1 MQLQH
6 LKSGTDVRG
15 TALNPENP
23 AQIDLTDEA
32 VARIVGGFVRFLA
45 AKTEKPQSELK
56 ISVGHDSRL
65 SADRIQAAVLRELT
79 ANSICALDCALC
91 STPAMFMTTQTE
103 NCDGAVQ
110 ITASHHPWDRN
121 GLKFFTRRGGLSGGE
136 LQAILADAENTAPKS
151 TADTK
156 ISAVSLDYLS
166 IYCEQLK
173 TMIRDGVKDA
183 NNFEKPLTGLKIVVD
198 AGNGVGGFYAE
209 KVLAPLGA
217 DTAGSR
223 YLDPDGRFPNHVPNP
238 ENAAAMESARE
249 ATLESGADLGVIFD
263 TDVDRGGAVT
273 ADGEELNRNRLVA
286 VAAAIALEENAGASV
301 VTDSVT
307 SAGLT
312 KFINNTLGGKHI
324 RFKRGYKNVID
335 EAARRCA
342 DGENAPLA
350 IETSGHAAFRENYF
364 LDDGA
369 YLVTRIIIK
378 LCLLKR
384 AGGGLGD
391 LIADLE
397 EPAEEK
403 EVRLGIT
410 APDFKAYGEE
420 MIARVE
426 SQAAVCA
433 DVKIAD
439 DSREGTKII
448 FQSPDTDGFFIFRLS
463 VHDPIIPINFES
475 AVSGGNRKM
484 AKTLLGWL
492 SDADGLNLLPL
503 QQFSEDFEKSY

>member
-1 MQLQH
+1 MQLRH

-15 TALNPENP
+15 TAVNPENP
-23 AQIDLTDEA
+23 EKIDLTDEA
-32 VARIVGGFVRFLA
+32 VRRIAGAFVRFLETQT
-45 AKTEKPQSELK
+45 AKQAGDLK
-56 ISVGHDSRL
+56 LSVGHDSRV
-65 SADRIQAAVLRELT
+65 SAERIKAAVLKELT
-79 ANSICALDCALC
+79 ACGVQILDCSLC

-103 NCDGAVQ
+103 GCDGAVQ

-121 GLKFFTRRGGLSGGE
+121 GLKFFTRAGGLAGKEMES
-136 LQAILADAENTAPKS
+136 ILADAEQTPPHTGEAIR
-151 TADTK
+151 AAQ
-156 ISAVSLDYLS
+156 IDYLS

-173 TMIRDGVKDA
+173 DLIRKGV
-183 NNFEKPLTGLKIVVD
+183 NSPEHYEKPLTGLKIVVD

-209 KVLAPLGA
+209 KVLAALGA
-217 DTAGSR
+217 DTSGSR
-223 YLDPDGRFPNHVPNP
+223 YLDPDGTFPNHVPNP
-238 ENAAAMESARE
+238 ENAAAMASIRE
-249 ATLESGADLGVIFD
+249 ATLSSGADLGVIFD

-286 VAAAIALEENAGASV
+286 VAAAIALEDTPGGAV

-312 KFINNTLGGKHI
+312 KFINEHLGGKHI

-335 EAARRCA
+335 EAVRRCA
-342 DGENAPLA
+342 LGEETPLA

-384 AGGGLGD
+384 AGGDLGD

-403 EVRLGIT
+403 EIRLKIIV
-410 APDFKAYGEE
+410 PDFKAYGGK
-420 MIARVE
+420 MIALVND
-426 SQAAVCA
+426 AAEHTDGVR
-433 DVKIAD
+433 IAE
-439 DSREGTKII
+439 DSYEGTKII
-448 FQSPDTDGFFIFRLS
+448 FDSPDINGFFIFRLS
-463 VHDPIIPINFES
+463 VHDPIIPVNFES
-475 AVSGGNRKM
+475 AVSGDVSKM
-484 AKTLLGWL
+484 ATVLSAWL
-492 SDADGLNLLPL
+492 AETKGLDLTPLTEFSKNL
-503 QQFSEDFEKSY
+503 

>member
-1 MQLQH
+1 MELLH

-15 TALNPENP
+15 VAVNTQAPEK
-23 AQIDLTDEA
+23 IDLTDEA
-32 VARIVGGFVRFLA
+32 VRRITGAFVRFLA
-45 AKTEKPQSELK
+45 AQTEKSAGALK
-56 ISVGHDSRL
+56 LSVGHDSRV
-65 SADRIQAAVLRELT
+65 SAERIKQAVLKELT
-79 ANSICALDCALC
+79 AYGVQILDCALC

-103 NCDGAVQ
+103 DCDGAVQ

-121 GLKFFTRRGGLSGGE
+121 GLKFFTRAGGLSGGE
-136 LQAILADAENTAPKS
+136 LERILKDAES
-151 TADTK
+151 TPPHNGEA
-156 ISAVSLDYLS
+156 ISAQETDYLS
-166 IYCEQLK
+166 VYCEQLK
-173 TMIRDGVKDA
+173 DLIRKGV
-183 NNFEKPLTGLKIVVD
+183 NSPEHYEQPLTGLKIVVD

-209 KVLAPLGA
+209 RVLAPLGA

-223 YLDPDGRFPNHVPNP
+223 YLEPDGTFPNHVPNP
-238 ENAAAMESARE
+238 ENAAAMESIRE
-249 ATLESGADLGVIFD
+249 ATLQSGADLGVIFD

-286 VAAAIALEENAGASV
+286 VAAAIALENEEGGSV

-312 KFINNTLGGKHI
+312 KFINGNLGGKHI

-335 EAARRCA
+335 EAVRRNA
-342 DGENAPLA
+342 AGENTPLA

-384 AGGGLGD
+384 TGGDLGD
-391 LIADLE
+391 LIRDLE

-403 EVRLGIT
+403 EIRLKIT
-410 APDFKAYGEE
+410 APDFKAYGAE
-420 MIARVE
+420 MIALVNAC
-426 SQAAVCA
+426 AAKAEGVT
-433 DVKIAD
+433 VAD
-439 DSREGTKII
+439 DSYEGTKII
-448 FQSPDTDGFFIFRLS
+448 FPAPETDGFFIFRLS

-475 AVSGGNRKM
+475 AKSGGVLNM
-484 AKTLLGWL
+484 AKTLHAWL
-492 SDADGLNLLPL
+492 SSAAGLDLSPL
-503 QQFSEDFEKSY
+503 TQFLKEFAIGT

>member
-1 MQLQH
+1 MELLH

-15 TALNPENP
+15 VAVNTQAPEK
-23 AQIDLTDEA
+23 IDLTDEA
-32 VARIVGGFVRFLA
+32 VRRITGAFVRFLTA
-45 AKTEKPQSELK
+45 QTEKSAGALK
-56 ISVGHDSRL
+56 LSVGHDSRV
-65 SADRIQAAVLRELT
+65 SAERIKQAVLKELT
-79 ANSICALDCALC
+79 ACGVQILDCALC

-103 NCDGAVQ
+103 DCDGAVQ

-121 GLKFFTRRGGLSGGE
+121 GLKFFTRAGGLSGGE
-136 LQAILADAENTAPKS
+136 LERILKDAES
-151 TADTK
+151 TPPHNGEA
-156 ISAVSLDYLS
+156 ISAQETDYLS
-166 IYCEQLK
+166 VYCEQLK
-173 TMIRDGVKDA
+173 DLIRKGV
-183 NNFEKPLTGLKIVVD
+183 NSPEHYEQPLTGLKIVVD

-209 KVLAPLGA
+209 RVLAPLGA

-223 YLDPDGRFPNHVPNP
+223 YLESDGSFPNHVPNP
-238 ENAAAMESARE
+238 ENAAAMESVRE
-249 ATLESGADLGVIFD
+249 ATLQSGADLGVIFD

-286 VAAAIALEENAGASV
+286 VAAAIALENEEGGSV

-312 KFINNTLGGKHI
+312 KFINGNLGGKHI

-335 EAARRCA
+335 EAVRRNA
-342 DGENAPLA
+342 AGENTPLA

-384 AGGGLGD
+384 TGGDLGD
-391 LIADLE
+391 LIRDLE

-403 EVRLGIT
+403 EIRLKIT
-410 APDFKAYGEE
+410 APDFKAYGAE
-420 MIARVE
+420 MIALVNAC
-426 SQAAVCA
+426 AAKTEGITV
-433 DVKIAD
+433 AD
-439 DSREGTKII
+439 DSYEGTKII
-448 FQSPDTDGFFIFRLS
+448 FPAPETDGFFIFRLS

-475 AVSGGNRKM
+475 AKSGGVLNM
-484 AKTLLGWL
+484 AKTLHAWL
-492 SDADGLNLLPL
+492 SSAAGLDLSPL
-503 QQFSEDFEKSY
+503 TQFLKEFAIGT

>member
-45 AKTEKPQSELK
+45 AKTKKPQSELK

-79 ANSICALDCALC
+79 ANGICALDCALC

-121 GLKFFTRRGGLSGGE
+121 GLKFFTRTGGLSGGE

-263 TDVDRGGAVT
+263 TD
-273 ADGEELNRNRLVA
+273 
-286 VAAAIALEENAGASV
+286 V

-463 VHDPIIPINFES
+463 VHDPIIPVNFES

>member
-15 TALNPENP
+15 SALNPDNS

-32 VARIVGGFVRFLA
+32 IARIVGGFVRFLS
-45 AKTEKPQSELK
+45 AKTKKAQNELK

-65 SADRIQAAVLRELT
+65 SAERIKAAVLRELS
-79 ANSICALDCALC
+79 AQGICALDCALC

-103 NCDGAVQ
+103 NCDGAIQ

-121 GLKFFTRRGGLSGGE
+121 GLKFFTRAGGLSGGE
-136 LQAILADAENTAPKS
+136 LQSILTDAENSAPKS
-151 TADTK
+151 SADTE
-156 ISAVSLDYLS
+156 ISSVSLDYLS

-173 TMIRDGVKDA
+173 TMIRNGVNDA
-183 NNFEKPLTGLKIVVD
+183 ENFEKPLSGLKIVVD

-217 DTAGSR
+217 DTSGSR
-223 YLDPDGRFPNHVPNP
+223 YLDPDGRFPNHIPNP
-238 ENAAAMESARE
+238 ENAVAMESARE

-286 VAAAIALEENAGASV
+286 VAAAIALAENAGASV

-342 DGENAPLA
+342 EGENAPLA

-369 YLVTRIIIK
+369 YLVTRIIIQ

-384 AGGGLGD
+384 AGGALGD
-391 LIADLE
+391 LISELE
-397 EPAEEK
+397 EPAEEQ
-403 EVRLGIT
+403 EVRLKIT
-410 APDFKAYGEE
+410 APDFKAYGAE

-426 SQAAVCA
+426 ARARETAGVQV
-433 DVKIAD
+433 AD
-439 DSREGTKII
+439 DSYEGTKII
-448 FQSPDTDGFFIFRLS
+448 FTDSETDGFFIFRLS

-475 AVSGGNRKM
+475 AVAGGCRRM
-484 AKTLLGWL
+484 AKVLYAWL
-492 SDADGLNLLPL
+492 SDADGLSLLPL
-503 QQFSEDFEKSY
+503 QQFSEDFEK

>member
-1 MQLQH
+1 MELLH

-15 TALNPENP
+15 VAVNTQAPEK
-23 AQIDLTDEA
+23 IDLTDEA
-32 VARIVGGFVRFLA
+32 VRRITGAFVRFLA
-45 AKTEKPQSELK
+45 AQTEKSAGALK
-56 ISVGHDSRL
+56 LSVGHDSRV
-65 SADRIQAAVLRELT
+65 SAERIKQAVLKELT
-79 ANSICALDCALC
+79 AYGVQILDCALC

-103 NCDGAVQ
+103 DCDGAVQ

-121 GLKFFTRRGGLSGGE
+121 GLKFFTRAGGLSGGE
-136 LQAILADAENTAPKS
+136 LERILKDAES
-151 TADTK
+151 TPPHNGEA
-156 ISAVSLDYLS
+156 ISAQETDYLS
-166 IYCEQLK
+166 VYCEQLK
-173 TMIRDGVKDA
+173 DLIRKEV
-183 NNFEKPLTGLKIVVD
+183 NSPEHYEQPLTGLKIVVD

-209 KVLAPLGA
+209 RVLAPLGA

-223 YLDPDGRFPNHVPNP
+223 YLEPDGTFPNHVPNP
-238 ENAAAMESARE
+238 ENAAAMESIRE
-249 ATLESGADLGVIFD
+249 ATLQSGADLGVIFD

-286 VAAAIALEENAGASV
+286 VAAAIALENEEGGSV

-312 KFINNTLGGKHI
+312 KFINGNLGGKHI

-335 EAARRCA
+335 EAVRRNA
-342 DGENAPLA
+342 AGENTPLA

-384 AGGGLGD
+384 TGGDLGD
-391 LIADLE
+391 LIRDLE

-403 EVRLGIT
+403 EIRLKIT
-410 APDFKAYGEE
+410 APDFKAYGAE
-420 MIARVE
+420 MIALVNAC
-426 SQAAVCA
+426 AAKAEGVT
-433 DVKIAD
+433 VAD
-439 DSREGTKII
+439 DSYEGTKII
-448 FQSPDTDGFFIFRLS
+448 FPAPETDGFFIFRLS

-475 AVSGGNRKM
+475 AKSGGVLNM
-484 AKTLLGWL
+484 AKTLHAWL
-492 SDADGLNLLPL
+492 SSAAGLDLSPL
-503 QQFSEDFEKSY
+503 TQFLKEFAIGP